1 MVFLT
6 GQLDIARELDV
17 VEPAHRLYNL
27 ALNKNFTRGRRTNQ
41 VPVPAMICATGSGV
55 TFRVRGLGPKPKH
68 CSLSYPHRS
77 ACEGMRPCQGCI
89 KSALI

>member
-1 MVFLT
+1 MDWLVPGLQVDSHEKALARGRQEMIFIL

-41 VPVPAMICATGSGV
+41 VTPPPPSC
-55 TFRVRGLGPKPKH
+55 
-68 CSLSYPHRS
+68 
-77 ACEGMRPCQGCI
+77 RP
-89 KSALI
+89 S